1 MTLANGVIYL
11 ALIVFILAKK
21 VNGQPIGTPKK
32 LFALPVIVTVI
43 GYGDVTHGTMKPAEI
58 VLTVIGAALSL
69 GLGLLR
75 GRADKLSIR
84 DGSPFVQWGTASL
97 ILFLANLVAKLAL
110 DLVGLAA
117 GCTVSAAGRSLVLTF
132 GLTLLAEAAVL
143 WLRAQGSG
151 VYGSALL
158 VAPRSPQHPTQ

>member
-1 MTLANGVIYL
+1 MTLANVVIYL

-21 VNGQPIGTPKK
+21 VKGQPIGTPKK

-58 VLTVIGAALSL
+58 AVTVIGAALSL

-75 GRADKLSIR
+75 GRADKLSVR
-84 DGSPFVQWGTASL
+84 DGSAFVQWGAASL
-97 ILFLANLVAKLAL
+97 ILFLSNLVAKLAL

-117 GCTVSAAGRSLVLTF
+117 GGTLSAAGKSLVLTF
-132 GLTLLAEAAVL
+132 GLTLLAEAVVL
-143 WLRAQGSG
+143 WLRSEGSG
-151 VYGSALL
+151 LL
-158 VAPRSPQHPTQ
+158 RPLPATDGPQS